1 MSLCADAAV
10 VGAAVR
16 AAHGWV
22 CEERGEFVPFAQIVE
37 CGVVDSALKLTLVAE
52 GRGGGSEVLYG
63 RAVLE
68 RMALEG
74 KLLEEFGKV

>member
-1 MSLCADAAV
+1 M
-10 VGAAVR
+10 R

-37 CGVVDSALKLTLVAE
+37 CGVGDSALKLTLIAE
-52 GRGGGSEVLYG
+52 GGGLESKVLYG
-63 RAVLE
+63 RAVIE

-74 KLLEEFGKV
+74 QLVEEFGKV